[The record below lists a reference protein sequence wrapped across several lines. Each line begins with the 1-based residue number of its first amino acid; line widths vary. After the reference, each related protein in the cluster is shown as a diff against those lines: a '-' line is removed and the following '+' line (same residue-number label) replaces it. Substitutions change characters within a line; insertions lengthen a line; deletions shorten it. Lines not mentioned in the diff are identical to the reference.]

1 MRNALKAALKKP
13 WNITVQQ
20 SMQCLVKLANPHC
33 KSAQTTFGHTW
44 LSIKRK
50 GGLPKSPLTTYGS
63 CVRQV
68 LQFSASSRANQCQ
81 FFRQLILCFLEM
93 KGKSIR
99 QHLYFVFFK
108 KESPATC
115 WNCRALIVIFG
126 TESGNRTRTAFGHH
140 PLKMA
145 CLPIP
150 PSRHGRIN
158 KLYINK
164 KQ

>member
-1 MRNALKAALKKP
+1 MISAVQFDRSFFKTIHQLFEGSLITPSTLPVDELTGITTVGFPDPKFVFFEFKK
-13 WNITVQQ
+13 
-20 SMQCLVKLANPHC
+20 
-33 KSAQTTFGHTW
+33 
-44 LSIKRK
+44 
-50 GGLPKSPLTTYGS
+50 S

-115 WNCRALIVIFG
+115 
-126 TESGNRTRTAFGHH
+126 
-140 PLKMA
+140 
-145 CLPIP
+145 
-150 PSRHGRIN
+150 
-158 KLYINK
+158 
-164 KQ
+164 